1 MHFLDDSLL
10 PENQEKLVIQVAPYG
25 PEWLPGDSDD
35 IPVTMDEQVQ
45 KAVDCYNAGAQ
56 LLHVHVRELDG
67 RGSKRLSMFNEMLS
81 RLREAVPEMILQVGG
96 SISFAPKNEGEAA
109 EWLDYDTRHLL
120 AELDPKPDQV
130 TIAINTGQMN
140 IVELLTQDDIAGTSM
155 QNPQLYK
162 AYRDMVSEAGPEF
175 YLEHLKRL
183 TENGIQPHFMLGHLP
198 SLETVERL
206 IRAGVYTGPLNL
218 NYVAI
223 GGGASA
229 LHPADLIEFARRS
242 PDGAVLTI
250 ESIMRSTLPMNT
262 IAIALGLHVRVG
274 IEDNLWAPRKERI
287 TSVQQVQ
294 QIVRIANE
302 LGRDVASAEEA
313 KRIYRI
319 GEYWSTAEETLT
331 YLGLPPNRRA
341 GERGVP
347 LRHRAPAKPVG
358 MPSVHESGTSGTAGE
373 SPVEDVRA
381 LV

>member
-10 PENQEKLVIQVAPYG
+10 PEHQEKLVIQVAPYG

-45 KAVDCYNAGAQ
+45 KGVDCFNAGAQ
-56 LLHVHVRELDG
+56 LLHIHVRELDG
-67 RGSKRLSMFNEMLS
+67 RGSKRLSMFNELTS
-81 RLREAVPEMILQVGG
+81 RLREAVPEMILQIGG
-96 SISFAPKNEGEAA
+96 SISFAPEREGEAA
-109 EWLDYDTRHLL
+109 KWLNYDTRHLL

-130 TIAINTGQMN
+130 TVAINTSQMN
-140 IVELLTQDDIAGTSM
+140 VVEVLSAEDIAGTSM
-155 QNPQLYK
+155 QHPQLYK

-183 TENGIQPHFMLGHLP
+183 TANGIQPQFMLGNLP
-198 SLETVERL
+198 QLETLERL
-206 IRAGVYTGPLNL
+206 IRAGIYTGPLNL

-229 LHPADLIEFARRS
+229 FHPADLIEFARRT

-250 ESIMRSTLPMNT
+250 ESIMRSTLPMNA

-287 TSVQQVQ
+287 TSVQQVE
-294 QIVRIANE
+294 QIVRIAGE
-302 LGRDVASAEEA
+302 LGRDVATAEEA
-313 KRIYRI
+313 KAIYRI
-319 GEYWSTAEETLT
+319 GQYYSSAGETLDH
-331 YLGLPPNRRA
+331 LGLPPNRRP

-347 LRHRAPAKPVG
+347 LRHRAPAAQPG
-358 MPSVHESGTSGTAGE
+358 EPHTAAANLAGAATE
-373 SPVEDVRA
+373 RTPA

>member
-56 LLHVHVRELDG
+56 LLHIHVRELDG
-67 RGSKRLSMFNEMLS
+67 HGSKRLSMFNEMIG

-96 SISFAPKNEGEAA
+96 SISFAPDKEGDAA
-109 EWLDYDTRHLL
+109 KWLDWDTRHLL

-130 TIAINTGQMN
+130 TIAINTVQMN
-140 IVELLTQDDIAGTSM
+140 VVELLTQDDIAGTSI
-155 QNPQLYK
+155 QNPLLHT
-162 AYRDMVSEAGPEF
+162 AYRDLVSEAGPEF

-183 TENGIQPHFMLGHLP
+183 TAGGIQPHFMLANLP
-198 SLETVERL
+198 QLETVERL
-206 IRAGVYTGPLNL
+206 IRAGVYTGPVNL

-229 LHPADLIEFARRS
+229 FHPADLVEFARRA

-250 ESIMRSTLPMNT
+250 ESIMRSTLPMNA
-262 IAIALGLHVRVG
+262 IALALGLHVRVG
-274 IEDNLWAPRKERI
+274 IEDNLWSPRKERF
-287 TSVQQVQ
+287 TSVQQVE
-294 QIVRIANE
+294 QIVRLADE
-302 LGRDVASAEEA
+302 LGRDIATPQEA
-313 KRIYRI
+313 RRLYRI
-319 GEYWSTAEETLT
+319 GEYWSCADETLDH
-331 YLGLPPNRRA
+331 LGLPPNRRP
-341 GERGVP
+341 GQRGVP
-347 LRHRAPAKPVG
+347 LRHPAPSSAD
-358 MPSVHESGTSGTAGE
+358 T
-373 SPVEDVRA
+373 